1 MKSLISIIK
10 ADYLQRA
17 RSYAFLITLLASIGL
32 SYTFLPAPEASYST
46 VRVGEYVGYNNS
58 AWVGHV
64 TAIMASTFLWL
75 IGFYLVNNGIRRDI
89 QTGVGQIIAT
99 TSISNFKYLLA
110 KTLSNFFVLLTILF
124 IVIIMSFSLML
135 IRGSDYPLN
144 ISQFLLP
151 YLLVTTPTI
160 FIVSA
165 VAVFTEVI
173 FGKYTVLQNITFFV
187 LFSVLVGSIN
197 ARDHSNLNWMD
208 ILGTKELTDELTSVV
223 NTKHTDAKRVVS
235 VGFIIGGIEKKKFFL
250 FEGTDWRS
258 GYMLLRLGW
267 IVIAVLLIYFASRLF
282 NRFDSRELNFVKK
295 KKPLIIDDVEKPVLR
310 EIHLPDLPV
319 AQPALGILPFIK
331 TEFLMLIRKGPKWF
345 WLINIGGFIALFF
358 MPLQEAHKIGLPV
371 LWFLQVNRWA
381 DISTREKYYGTHYF
395 TYAAFRPLQRLLTSQ
410 ILSAWMLAILLA
422 LPLILRSELSN
433 IIPIVLGAL
442 FVVAFAVC
450 SGIIT
455 GGKRF
460 FEIVYFMLV
469 YSNLSAV
476 PYADYFGAF
485 NQGMNYNLILVSI
498 TGIMLLAAYAARA
511 YEIRNQ

>member
-1 MKSLISIIK
+1 MKSLTSIIK

-17 RSYAFLITLLASIGL
+17 RSYAFLITLLASIGF
-32 SYTFLPAPEASYST
+32 SYTFLPAPEAGYST

-64 TAIMASTFLWL
+64 TAIMSSTFLWL

-89 QTGVGQIIAT
+89 ETGVGQIIAT

-110 KTLSNFFVLLTILF
+110 KTLSNFFVLLTIVF
-124 IVIIMSFSLML
+124 IVIIMSFSLVL
-135 IRGSDYPLN
+135 IRGSDYPFN

-151 YLLVTTPTI
+151 YLFVTIPTI

-173 FGKYTVLQNITFFV
+173 FGKYTVLQNITFFFF
-187 LFSVLVGSIN
+187 FSVLVGSIN
-197 ARDHSNLNWMD
+197 ASSQSNYNWLD
-208 ILGTKELTDELTSVV
+208 ILGTKELTDGLSNLV
-223 NTKHTDAKRVVS
+223 NAAHTDAERKVS

-258 GYMLLRLGW
+258 GYLLLRLAW
-267 IVIAVLLIYFASRLF
+267 TVIAVLLVFIASRLF
-282 NRFDSRELNFVKK
+282 NRFDTRELIFTKK
-295 KKPLIIDDVEKPVLR
+295 KKLAIVVAMEKPALK
-310 EIHLPDLPV
+310 EIHLQDLPV
-319 AQPALGILPFIK
+319 AQPALGILPFVK
-331 TEFLMLIRKGPKWF
+331 TEFLMLIRKGQKWF
-345 WLINIGGFIALFF
+345 WLVNLGGFIALWFI
-358 MPLQEAHKIGLPV
+358 PLQPAHQIGLPV
-371 LWFLQVNRWA
+371 IWFLQVNRWA

-395 TYAAFRPLQRLLTSQ
+395 TYAAFKPLQRLLTSQ
-410 ILSAWMLAILLA
+410 ILSAWILALVLA
-422 LPLILRSELSN
+422 LPLIVRSDLSH

-442 FVVAFAVC
+442 FVVVFAVC

-460 FEIVYFMLV
+460 FEIIYFMLV
-469 YSNLSAV
+469 YSNLSAI
-476 PYADYFGAF
+476 PYADYFGAL
-485 NQGMNYNLILVSI
+485 NHGMNYNLILVSI
-498 TGIMLLAAYAARA
+498 IGFMLFVAYAARS